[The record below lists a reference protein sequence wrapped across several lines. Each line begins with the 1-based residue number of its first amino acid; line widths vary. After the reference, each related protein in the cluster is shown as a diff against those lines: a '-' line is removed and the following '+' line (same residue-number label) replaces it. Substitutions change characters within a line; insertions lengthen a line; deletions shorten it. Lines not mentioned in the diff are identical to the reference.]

1 MYIWKMKNIVKLA
14 SLAGSTLLLDYR
26 LYVLVF
32 LCVLST

>member
-14 SLAGSTLLLDYR
+14 SLEGSTLLLDYR